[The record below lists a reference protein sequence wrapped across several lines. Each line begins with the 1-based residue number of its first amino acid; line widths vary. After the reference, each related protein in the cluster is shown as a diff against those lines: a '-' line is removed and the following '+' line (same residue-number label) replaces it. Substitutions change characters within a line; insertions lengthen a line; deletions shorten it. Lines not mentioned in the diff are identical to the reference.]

1 MKKEVFKIRVQE
13 IAYGWCRILMLI
25 NDKKVN
31 FNAGYLTPEPLASL
45 VEVCWEMVI
54 DAEENDYD
62 THYIKC
68 HLEPGYMEMELQL
81 DEHKMLHLNLKET
94 DDDKME
100 IVSREWH
107 ETIPFNDFVTA
118 IISES
123 FRLLNAIGLYGY
135 RCSWSD
141 RTDFPLSVLLRIAGK
156 IKAKENGE
164 SYITDISKELIF
176 LQEYINGLTIT
187 EEKKMYQCTIYYES
201 WQMQCCGDAFAVGDC
216 IEWTCIMPEDY
227 KNAHGIIIDLEE
239 EHHGFATHSVTGKVT
254 KIIAERSEFPK
265 GTREVWYHRAQVI
278 HTEIQ
283 KADGWE
289 SNLKDDETTD
299 RTFWGYIVELTDVTI
314 KSLEK

>member
-13 IAYGWCRILMLI
+13 IAYGWCKILMLI
-25 NDKKVN
+25 NDKKVK
-31 FNAGYLTPEPLASL
+31 FDAGYLTPEPLASL
-45 VEVCWEMVI
+45 VEACWEMVV
-54 DAEENDYD
+54 DAEENYYD
-62 THYIKC
+62 TQYIKC
-68 HLEPGYMEMELQL
+68 HLEPGYMEIELQL
-81 DEHKMLHLNLKET
+81 DENKLLHLNIKET
-94 DDDKME
+94 NDDDRK
-100 IVSREWH
+100 IVNREWH
-107 ETIPFNDFVTA
+107 EIIPFNDFVTA

-123 FRLLNAIGLYGY
+123 FRVLNAFGLYGY

-164 SYITDISKELIF
+164 SYITDLSKELNF

-187 EEKKMYQCTIYYES
+187 EEKKINQCTIYYEA
-201 WQMQCCGDAFAVGDC
+201 WQLQCCGDAFAVGDNV
-216 IEWTCIMPEDY
+216 EWTCIIPEDY

-239 EHHGFATHSVTGKVT
+239 EHHGFATHSITGKVT

-278 HTEIQ
+278 HTGIQ

-299 RTFWGYIVELTDVTI
+299 RTFWGYIVELTDVTV
-314 KSLEK
+314 KPLDK